1 LSKGSAS
8 QGLRYLLDLGAARIV
23 EVAGD
28 RRTHYEA
35 VAELRNLASRFLNHQ
50 VLPYF
55 EGSQSRLEQLAAAAE
70 KLSGAERQHAVAR
83 VKLLRS
89 WVPPCSVWCIPAR
102 STIC

>member
-1 LSKGSAS
+1 M
-8 QGLRYLLDLGAARIV
+8 LDLGAARIV

-70 KLSGAERQHAVAR
+70 KLSGAERQHAIAR

-89 WVPPCSVWCIPAR
+89 WERNGRRILPLVLALLGGRKNSGR
-102 STIC
+102 